1 MLLPTPEDYIQG
13 LRTVMDDFQ
22 RQHPCEVTGG
32 CPYTYSQRLLLV
44 FFLLMHLRH
53 ITAFKAQRRWLQTHP
68 QEARQLGFD
77 TLPDRTTLS
86 RRYRALAPLLEH
98 VVAHAAHWA
107 APLLVEVKPAEPLA
121 RPVVE
126 DKSLFKAHGPVWHQR
141 QRQAG
146 IIPVGLRNLDTDATW
161 CKSDYHGWVYGYGLH
176 LTVEQHGFPV
186 LAQVETAAVSEAQV
200 LEAKYSA
207 LVQLAPT
214 EVVADDAYTCTQR
227 VHTWAQQAMCLL
239 TTGKRLGRKGDKGA
253 YRRFIQ
259 HPTNQALLHSRRTRI
274 EPIFDLVGK
283 VSGVGDQ
290 QKQLPV
296 RGQARVRSFLLLGV
310 LAVQLAMILNCIW
323 RQPLRNISHMMAV
336 FN

>member
-1 MLLPTPEDYIQG
+1 MMLPTPEDYIQG
-13 LRTVMDDFQ
+13 LHTLMDDFQ
-22 RQHPCEVTGG
+22 SHHPPETISG

-53 ITAFKAQRRWLQTHP
+53 ITAFKAQRRWLHTHP
-68 QEARQLGFD
+68 QAAQQLGFD

-86 RRYRALAPLLEH
+86 RRYRALAPLLEQL
-98 VVAHAAHWA
+98 VAHVAHWA
-107 APLLVEVKPAEPLA
+107 APLLVEAEAIEPLA
-121 RPVVE
+121 RPIVE

-146 IIPVGLRNLDTDATW
+146 VIPANLRSLDTDATW

-176 LTVEQHGFPV
+176 LTVEQHGFAL
-186 LAQVETAAVSEAQV
+186 LAQVETAAVSETQV
-200 LEAKYSA
+200 IEVKYPA
-207 LVQLAPT
+207 LRQLAPT

-227 VHTWAQQAMCLL
+227 AQDWAQQGMCLL
-239 TTGKRLGRKGDKGA
+239 TTGKRLGRKGHKGA
-253 YRRFIQ
+253 YRRFIRQ
-259 HPTNQALLHSRRTRI
+259 PENQALLHSRRTTI

-283 VSGVGDQ
+283 LSGVGDQ

-296 RGQARVRSFLLLGV
+296 CGQERVRPFLLLGV

-323 RQPLRNISHMMAV
+323 HQPLRNISHMMAV
-336 FN
+336 LS